1 MLVYTVTET
10 REDAVLEN
18 EQNGPLHIVKAGN
31 IFPTFSPFKMRYLG
45 HLEKG
50 I

>member
-1 MLVYTVTET
+1 MYTDTET
-10 REDAVLEN
+10 REDVVLEN
-18 EQNGPLHIVKAGN
+18 EQNGPLGIIKTGN
-31 IFPTFSPFKMRYLG
+31 TFPTFSPFKMRYLG